1 LTPPDRPSRTHPFRY
16 GAGAA
21 FLLAYFI
28 YFNWGSLNVHFAIDD
43 LGNMAHYYR
52 GGWRLLLISQFRIWH
67 GDYRPMGGLFYVPIF
82 HFAGLNPV
90 PYQAVLLVLLLAN
103 VYWVYRFARLLGAG
117 ELAAALAALAVCYHA
132 GLANLY
138 YNAAFVYDVLCCFF
152 YLAAFVY
159 YMRIRN
165 SGRLLGTRQT
175 LIFMA
180 LFLCALNSKEMAVT
194 IPVMLAVYEWI
205 YHRPKGWNRAELLA
219 WLRGPA
225 RVALFA
231 SGLNLIDI
239 YGKLF
244 GPDPLTAGEGYRPVF
259 AIGRVRA
266 FQRLSYQDL
275 FMNWDSAPGWG
286 GLLAAWVLMAYLAWR
301 RADRPALRFLFWF
314 LVVAPLPIEFLVGKS
329 QACLAL
335 LMIGLAVYV
344 AIVLVDLANAIA
356 RLLCG
361 EPLFRL
367 LGSRVLAG
375 LLIAWVVYYWAHEN
389 RHLQTHIVRN
399 SMASLGEDSWDII
412 QQLRALDPHAR
423 PGSRVA
429 FLDDPFHSFDMHNI
443 AELWIHDR
451 SVDVHVMRD
460 GPLTPEELA
469 RRDQVF
475 TFENRKLI
483 RLR

>member
-1 LTPPDRPSRTHPFRY
+1 M
-16 GAGAA
+16 AA
-21 FLLAYFI
+21 FLLAYFC

-52 GGWRLLLISQFRIWH
+52 GGWRLLLLSQFRVWY

-90 PYQAVLLVLLLAN
+90 PYQAVLLLLLLAN

-117 ELAAALAALAVCYHA
+117 ELAAGLAGLAVCYHA

-165 SGRLLGTRQT
+165 NGRLLGLGQT
-175 LIFMA
+175 LMFLT

-194 IPVMLAVYEWI
+194 VPVMLVVYEWI
-205 YHRPKGWNRAELLA
+205 YHRPRGWNRAELQA
-219 WLRGPA
+219 WVRGPA

-231 SGLNLIDI
+231 AVINVLDI
-239 YGKLF
+239 YGKVF
-244 GPDPLTAGEGYRPVF
+244 GPDPLASAEAYRPVF
-259 AIGRVRA
+259 ALQRVRE

-286 GLLAAWVLMAYLAWR
+286 GILAGWALLAYLAWR

-329 QACLAL
+329 QACLCL
-335 LMIGLAVYV
+335 LMVGLAVYA
-344 AIVLVDLANAIA
+344 AIVLVDLANGIA
-356 RLLCG
+356 GLLAN
-361 EPLFRL
+361 EPLLGL
-367 LGSRVLAG
+367 LGRRVLAG
-375 LLIAWVVYYWAHEN
+375 VLMTCAVYYWAHEN
-389 RHLQTHIVRN
+389 RHLETHIVRN
-399 SMASLGEDSWDII
+399 SMASLGDDSWDII
-412 QQLRALDPHAR
+412 QKLRALDPHTR
-423 PGSRVA
+423 PASRVA
-429 FLDDPFHSFDMHNI
+429 FLDDPFHAFDMHNI

-451 SVDVHVMRD
+451 SVQVHTLRD
-460 GPLTPEELA
+460 GPFTPEELA
-469 RRDQVF
+469 HTDQIF
-475 TFENRKLI
+475 TFESRKLI
-483 RLR
+483 RLK